1 MVVEKKQAHQS
12 KAQYAEKESDDLPF

>member
-12 KAQYAEKESDDLPF
+12 KPQYAEKESNDLPF